1 MVQRTAAGRA
11 GAHSIDSTRHLSIE
25 LIWCNSLSLLFLSS
39 FNTHAHIHIYTRAPS
54 LSLRAALYPTNT
66 ARKIVRETLCR
77 QKKKRDGIG
86 LNFHVAQPAGPT
98 TVRVTHKKRKK
109 GEQNRLAFLLRER
122 ERINRRRGR
131 IILSK
136 RYIYCRIITFVWSD
150 WWD

>member
-1 MVQRTAAGRA
+1 M
-11 GAHSIDSTRHLSIE
+11 
-25 LIWCNSLSLLFLSS
+25 
-39 FNTHAHIHIYTRAPS
+39 
-54 LSLRAALYPTNT
+54 
-66 ARKIVRETLCR
+66 RETLCR